1 MTTKKMIMIMILL
14 SSTYLSS
21 SRSALLL
28 SGKTTLM
35 VSILIKQ
42 KLLISAVLDALEYQ
56 ISQEKRRLEPTPHP
70 RHKQTLC
77 LGQLLWVNSRMSKDN
92 TLSYQLQANN
102 NTILYL
108 WNIPNPSYDTKCW
121 VTSSHAGNLNKS
133 AQFKVTMSFNGCLH
147 FNTWLQ

>member
-28 SGKTTLM
+28 FGKTTLM

-56 ISQEKRRLEPTPHP
+56 ISQEKRLLEPTLSLYIAGM
-70 RHKQTLC
+70 LC
-77 LGQLLWVNSRMSKDN
+77 SHQC
-92 TLSYQLQANN
+92 
-102 NTILYL
+102 
-108 WNIPNPSYDTKCW
+108 DT
-121 VTSSHAGNLNKS
+121 TP
-133 AQFKVTMSFNGCLH
+133 
-147 FNTWLQ
+147 